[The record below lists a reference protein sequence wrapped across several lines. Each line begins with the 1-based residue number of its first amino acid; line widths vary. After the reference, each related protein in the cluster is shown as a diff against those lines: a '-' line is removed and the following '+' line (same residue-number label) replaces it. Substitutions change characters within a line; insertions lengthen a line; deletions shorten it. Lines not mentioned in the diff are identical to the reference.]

1 MHVIVQMGLTIFLSL
16 FGATMLK
23 LSNGFANLEP
33 TLLFLISYSF
43 AFYFFSLALRTLP
56 LSVGYAIWSGFST
69 AGNALV
75 GHFYFHE
82 TLTDAHIVT
91 LAIIIVGIVLINNG
105 RIQQQEIK

>member
-1 MHVIVQMGLTIFLSL
+1 MLAFLQMGGTIFFSL
-16 FGATMLK
+16 IGATMLK
-23 LSNGFANLEP
+23 LSNGFINPVP
-33 TLLFLISYSF
+33 TILFIITYCL

-82 TLTDAHIVT
+82 PLEIAHLVV
-91 LAIIIVGIVLINNG
+91 LGIIIVGIVLINNA
-105 RIQQQEIK
+105 RIAEPS